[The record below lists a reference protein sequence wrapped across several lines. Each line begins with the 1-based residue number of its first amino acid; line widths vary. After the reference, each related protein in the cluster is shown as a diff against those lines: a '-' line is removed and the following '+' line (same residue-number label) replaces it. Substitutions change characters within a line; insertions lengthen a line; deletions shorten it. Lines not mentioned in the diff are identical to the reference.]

1 MKLDFRDRVVIVT
14 GATLP
19 RGIGKGIAL
28 KFAEE
33 RARLVLVGR
42 DRARGKKTLEEVL
55 GKGAE
60 GIFVSADVGDESDV
74 QELVQNALDAFGR
87 IDIVINNAADQTKK
101 RILNLSTEEFERS
114 LKTNVLGVFH
124 TIRCVAPRM
133 MRNGGGSI
141 INISSTGGIRGGAYA
156 AGAAYCSSKAAQ
168 IQLTR
173 VAALDL
179 GRYNIR
185 INCIVPGGI
194 ASPEV
199 EDPKYGK
206 TGALEEFYGQRAL
219 AAPLGRCGIPED
231 IASAC
236 MYLAS
241 EQARYITG
249 AVLYVEGGMMAGRYP
264 GPIDPEA
271 SSYPPPPSAEA
282 FPKTT
287 LFSYED

>member
-1 MKLDFRDRVVIVT
+1 MRLDFRDRVVIVT

-28 KFAEE
+28 KFAAEG
-33 RARLVLVGR
+33 AKLILVGR
-42 DRARGKKTLEEVL
+42 DKARGEETLQEVL
-55 GKGAE
+55 AKETEA
-60 GIFVSADVGDESDV
+60 IFVSADVGDEGDV
-74 QELVQNALDAFGR
+74 QGLVGKAVEVFGR
-87 IDIVINNAADQTKK
+87 IDVVINNAADQTKK
-101 RILNLSTEEFERS
+101 RILNLSPKEFERS

-124 TIRCVAPRM
+124 LIRCVAPHM
-133 MRNGGGSI
+133 MRTGGGSM
-141 INISSTGGIRGGAYA
+141 INISSTGGVRGGAYA

-185 INCIVPGGI
+185 VNCIVPGGI

-206 TGALEEFYGQRAL
+206 TGTLTEFYRERAL
-219 AAPLGRCGIPED
+219 TAPLGRCGVPED

-241 EQARYITG
+241 EEARYITG
-249 AVLYVEGGMMAGRYP
+249 AVLHVEGGTMAGRYP
-264 GPIDPEA
+264 GPADPGA
-271 SSYPPPPSAEA
+271 SAYPPALPVEP
-282 FPKTT
+282 FPTGT
-287 LFSYED
+287 LFSYKD